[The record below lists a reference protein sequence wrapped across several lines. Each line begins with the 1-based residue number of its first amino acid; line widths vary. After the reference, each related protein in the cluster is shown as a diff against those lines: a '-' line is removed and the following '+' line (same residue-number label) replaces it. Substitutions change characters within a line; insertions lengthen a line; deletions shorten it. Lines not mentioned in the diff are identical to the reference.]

1 MFAPAQQKRLLQM
14 AGPVGTIVL
23 SLNSSAIYLGQAA
36 AGIAITIAGQ
46 QEGAPGVSAAA
57 VESAQHWSD

>member
-1 MFAPAQQKRLLQM
+1 M

-57 VESAQHWSD
+57 VESAHWSD

>member
-1 MFAPAQQKRLLQM
+1 M